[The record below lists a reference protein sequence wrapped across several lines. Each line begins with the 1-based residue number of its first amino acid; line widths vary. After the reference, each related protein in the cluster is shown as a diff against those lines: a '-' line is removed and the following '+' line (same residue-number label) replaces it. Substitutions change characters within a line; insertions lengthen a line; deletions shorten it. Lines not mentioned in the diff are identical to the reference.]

1 MEINRRDPA
10 LQSWVGDCAGGVEEG
25 LECVW
30 GRDLVVAIWIGF
42 LFFCFCFALLNIN
55 KCSPNTT
62 SSSAFHI
69 EVLDCLRGIS
79 LLGGIGWY
87 NPFLPFCYLFDSVHG
102 PSSPSS
108 TMFNSLAPLARG
120 NVLL

>member
-1 MEINRRDPA
+1 MHSDLHPQILTNEIDRRDPA
-10 LQSWVGDCAGGVEEG
+10 LQSWVGDGAGGAEEG
-25 LECVW
+25 EGCVW
-30 GRDLVVAIWIGF
+30 GRDLVVGIGF
-42 LFFCFCFALLNIN
+42 LFFCFCFDLLNIN

-87 NPFLPFCYLFDSVHG
+87 NPCLPFC
-102 PSSPSS
+102 
-108 TMFNSLAPLARG
+108 
-120 NVLL
+120 

>member
-1 MEINRRDPA
+1 LTKEIDRRDPA

-25 LECVW
+25 EGCVL

-42 LFFCFCFALLNIN
+42 LFFCFCLALLNIN

-69 EVLDCLRGIS
+69 EVLDCLKRDLI
-79 LLGGIGWY
+79 
-87 NPFLPFCYLFDSVHG
+87 
-102 PSSPSS
+102 
-108 TMFNSLAPLARG
+108 ARCDWM
-120 NVLL
+120 V